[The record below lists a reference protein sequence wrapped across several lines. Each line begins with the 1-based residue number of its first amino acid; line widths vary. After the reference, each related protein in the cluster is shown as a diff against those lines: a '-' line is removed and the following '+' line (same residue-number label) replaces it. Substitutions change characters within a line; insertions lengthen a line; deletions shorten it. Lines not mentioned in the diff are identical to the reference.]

1 MPNIISGISWTI
13 PPCKTPKTND
23 VINKAGKMPKSL
35 FINVKTTRLK
45 TISSMTGARKTDATK
60 TKIFPPVDAESRR
73 VVIGE
78 EASSPK

>member
-1 MPNIISGISWTI
+1 
-13 PPCKTPKTND
+13 
-23 VINKAGKMPKSL
+23 MPKSL